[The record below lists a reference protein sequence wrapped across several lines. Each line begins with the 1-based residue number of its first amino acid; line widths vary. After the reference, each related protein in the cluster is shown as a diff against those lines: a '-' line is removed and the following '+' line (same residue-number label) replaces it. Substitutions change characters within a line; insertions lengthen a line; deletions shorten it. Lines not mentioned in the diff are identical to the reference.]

1 MLSGKLS
8 KMIKNNKHIAIIFL
22 VYNGL
27 NDHFQETMEMVQRQN
42 VNYNIEIIVIDSGST
57 DGTVEFVKK
66 SSDITLYQIAKSEF
80 GHGKTRQMGA
90 QLAHGEFVVFLTQ
103 DATPADDQW
112 LKNLVKK
119 IESDDRLMAVCSR
132 VLPRND
138 AMTIRKYGV
147 MAEWCAGEE
156 DFVVSGEDAA
166 DYRIHDISTIYR
178 RDFLLE
184 HHFDDV
190 AFGEDV
196 LIAKKILE
204 NGFSYGFASESVVK
218 HSHDYTIKKTYK
230 RNIED
235 GKFNRQYL
243 HKDTIESVVKI
254 FGVTCKLIVRDLRL
268 LKNDPG
274 VTFGKKIVNIL
285 YSPII
290 HFAEALGQYKG
301 NKL

>member
-1 MLSGKLS
+1 MATNEIRTIS
-8 KMIKNNKHIAIIFL
+8 IIFL
-22 VYNGL
+22 SYNGL
-27 NDHFQETMEMVQRQN
+27 SDHYQETLQMAQRQN
-42 VNYNIEIIVIDSGST
+42 VNCETEIIVIDSGST
-57 DGTVEFVKK
+57 DGTIDFVKK
-66 SSDITLYQIAKSEF
+66 HNDITLHQIANSEF
-80 GHGKTRQMGA
+80 GHGKTRQLGA

-103 DATPADDQW
+103 DATPANDQW
-112 LKNLVKK
+112 LMGLIKK
-119 IESDDRLMAVCSR
+119 IESDDRLVAVCSR
-132 VLPRND
+132 VLPRDN
-138 AMTIRKYGV
+138 AMAIRKYGV
-147 MAEWCAGEE
+147 MAEWCAGGD
-156 DFVVSGEDAA
+156 DFVVSGEDSA

-190 AFGEDV
+190 SFGEDV

-235 GKFNRQYL
+235 GKFNRKYL
-243 HKDTIESVVKI
+243 QKDTIESIVKI
-254 FGVTCKLIVRDLRL
+254 FGVTCKLIVRDLQL
-268 LKNDPG
+268 LKNDPD
-274 VTFGKKIVNIL
+274 VTFEKKIVNIL